1 VAQALQRPAGS
12 VSVRYTV
19 PAALAPKPRIH
30 AMLMRTPYE
39 DVLAALTLDTKGNL
53 RFVRTG
59 SRAEGARVALVNVAD
74 LIAPHAHWDIA
85 LEWDEEHLALT
96 VRDKDAPGGR
106 ALYGRWPR
114 A

>member
-1 VAQALQRPAGS
+1 MARALQRPAGS

-19 PAALAPKPRIH
+19 PASLAPKPSIP
-30 AMLMRTPYE
+30 AMLMQTPYE
-39 DVLAALTLDTKGNL
+39 EVLAALTLDTKGNL

-59 SRAEGARVALVNVAD
+59 SRAEGARVALVNVED
-74 LIAPHAHWDIA
+74 LISPHAHWDIA
-85 LEWDEEHLALT
+85 LEWGADHLAVT
-96 VRDKDAPGGR
+96 VRDMDAPGGR